1 MLLKLLFVLLFA
13 INVIR
18 CDDNNGM
25 VAATENV
32 EEYQN
37 KENYYDD
44 VSSPKILV
52 IINM

>member
-1 MLLKLLFVLLFA
+1 MLKLLFVLLFA

-18 CDDNNGM
+18 CDDDNNGM
-25 VAATENV
+25 MVVAATENV

-44 VSSPKILV
+44 VSSPTKIL
-52 IINM
+52 